1 MATIR
6 IDLSDETLA
15 AIERERA
22 ARGETQ
28 SEFVARA
35 LKGFLERQSNADAHK
50 RNPESKDDEIEAVVS
65 AQVHAFPKSY
75 WDDDYAQDSKQ
86 IDVSDETDEIALSV
100 ALARYAFEANPW
112 DGGGDSAASTANR

>member
-6 IDLSDETLA
+6 IDVSDETLA

-35 LKGFLERQSNADAHK
+35 ERLLGTPK
-50 RNPESKDDEIEAVVS
+50 R
-65 AQVHAFPKSY
+65 
-75 WDDDYAQDSKQ
+75 
-86 IDVSDETDEIALSV
+86 
-100 ALARYAFEANPW
+100 
-112 DGGGDSAASTANR
+112 

>member
-6 IDLSDETLA
+6 IDISDETLA

-35 LKGFLERQSNADAHK
+35 LNDFLERKSDADAHK
-50 RNPESKDDEIEAVVS
+50 RNPDSKDDEIEAVVS
-65 AQVHAFPKSY
+65 AQMHAFQEGY
-75 WDDDYAQDSKQ
+75 WDDGYMQDSKQ
-86 IDVSDETDEIALSV
+86 IAVSDETDEIALSV

-112 DGGGDSAASTANR
+112 DDGGER

>member
-6 IDLSDETLA
+6 IEVSDETLA

-28 SEFVARA
+28 
-35 LKGFLERQSNADAHK
+35 
-50 RNPESKDDEIEAVVS
+50 
-65 AQVHAFPKSY
+65 
-75 WDDDYAQDSKQ
+75 DSKR
-86 IDVSDETDEIALSV
+86 IAVSDETDEVALSM

-112 DGGGDSAASTANR
+112 DDGGDSAASTANR

>member
-6 IDLSDETLA
+6 IDVSDETLA

-35 LKGFLERQSNADAHK
+35 VNGFLERKRDARAYR
-50 RNPESKDDEIEAVVS
+50 RNSDTDEDEMAGITA
-65 AQVHAFPKSY
+65 AQVHAFQGGY
-75 WDDDYAQDSKQ
+75 WDDGYTQGAKH
-86 IDVSDETDEIALSV
+86 
-100 ALARYAFEANPW
+100 
-112 DGGGDSAASTANR
+112 

>member
-6 IDLSDETLA
+6 IDVSDETLA

-35 LKGFLERQSNADAHK
+35 LNGFLERKRDADADADAYR
-50 RNPESKDDEIEAVVS
+50 RNPETEDEIA
-65 AQVHAFPKSY
+65 ATTGTQVHAFKGNY
-75 WDDDYAQDSKQ
+75 LDDGYTQESKRT
-86 IDVSDETDEIALSV
+86 DVSGETDEMALYT

-112 DGGGDSAASTANR
+112 DDGGER

>member
-6 IDLSDETLA
+6 IDVSDETLA

-35 LKGFLERQSNADAHK
+35 LNGFLERQADADAYR
-50 RNPESKDDEIEAVVS
+50 RNPETEEEMAAMMAV
-65 AQVHAFPKSY
+65 QRYAFDKSY
-75 WDDDYAQDSKQ
+75 WDDGYTQGAKS
-86 IDVSDETDEIALSV
+86 
-100 ALARYAFEANPW
+100 
-112 DGGGDSAASTANR
+112 

>member
-6 IDLSDETLA
+6 IEVSDETLA

-28 SEFVARA
+28 
-35 LKGFLERQSNADAHK
+35 G
-50 RNPESKDDEIEAVVS
+50 
-65 AQVHAFPKSY
+65 
-75 WDDDYAQDSKQ
+75 SKQ
-86 IDVSDETDEIALSV
+86 IYVSDETDEIALSV

-112 DGGGDSAASTANR
+112 DDGGDSAASTANQ